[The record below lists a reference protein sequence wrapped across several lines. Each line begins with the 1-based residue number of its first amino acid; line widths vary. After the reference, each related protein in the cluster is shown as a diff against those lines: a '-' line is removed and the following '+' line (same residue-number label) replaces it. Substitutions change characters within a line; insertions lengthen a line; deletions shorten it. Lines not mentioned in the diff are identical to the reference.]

1 MTPKTV
7 LWWMTATVAFYSACA
22 AAAAAATSLRQFL
35 LQGGKSYGPLLLSD
49 SPIVAEILASVG
61 YGHVVI
67 DHEHGPTNV
76 RSGQTLL
83 QAIEGAS
90 ARQELSRLRST
101 AAAAAVT
108 NLEPPYLHPLPPRA
122 TEAIVRLPGPND
134 PVYIK
139 KVLDSMRLPGGILVP
154 MVDDADT
161 ARAVVQA
168 TRYPTNGIRGCA
180 VPFVRASAYGLLTP
194 EAYQQQCRD
203 HLLVMVQV
211 ETPKGVAAI
220 TDIAKVDG
228 IDAIF
233 LGPLD
238 LSASIGKMGQFRD
251 ANFQALLA
259 EAEQRVVESEHCLL
273 AGFRVPGRPLS
284 EMFENGYSLVC
295 GSVDLG
301 LFKAASI
308 QDAALGMDSIAAST
322 ARDEM

>member
-1 MTPKTV
+1 MATCKLG
-7 LWWMTATVAFYSACA
+7 LWWMTATTAAFYSAGTA
-22 AAAAAATSLRQFL
+22 AAAAASLRQFL

-49 SPIVAEILASVG
+49 SPILAEILASVG
-61 YGHVVI
+61 YGHLVI
-67 DHEHGPTNV
+67 DHEHGPTNI

-83 QAIEGAS
+83 QAIEGIS

-101 AAAAAVT
+101 AAT
-108 NLEPPYLHPLPPRA
+108 NQEPSYPHPIPLPTRA

-134 PVYIK
+134 PVYTK

-194 EAYQQQCRD
+194 ETYQQQCRD
-203 HLLVMVQV
+203 DLFIMVQV

-220 TDIAKVDG
+220 PDIAKVDG

-259 EAEQRVVESEHCLL
+259 EAERRVVESENCLL

-295 GSVDLG
+295 GSVVWV
-301 LFKAASI
+301 S
-308 QDAALGMDSIAAST
+308 
-322 ARDEM
+322 

>member
-1 MTPKTV
+1 
-7 LWWMTATVAFYSACA
+7 MTAAVALYSAGA

-83 QAIEGAS
+83 QAIEGVS
-90 ARQELSRLRST
+90 TRQELSRLRST
-101 AAAAAVT
+101 AAT
-108 NLEPPYLHPLPPRA
+108 NQGEPPYLHPLPQPRA

-134 PVYIK
+134 PVYTK

-168 TRYPTNGIRGCA
+168 TRYPTDGIRGCA

-194 EAYQQQCRD
+194 ETYQQQCRD
-203 HLLVMVQV
+203 DLLVMVQV

-220 TDIAKVDG
+220 PDIAKVDG

-238 LSASIGKMGQFRD
+238 LSASIGKIGQFRD
-251 ANFQALLA
+251 ANFLALLA
-259 EAEQRVVESEHCLL
+259 EAEQRVVESKNCLL

-284 EMFENGYSLVC
+284 DMFENGYSLVC

-301 LFKAASI
+301 LLKAASI
-308 QDAALGMDSIAAST
+308 QDVALGVDAIAASI
-322 ARDEM
+322 ARDEI